1 MINLPLYI
9 SQCLIKSLSNILI
22 EISLNT
28 HIIEEFESKIRLDQ
42 GKLNLNSWAFQT
54 LIHILEYETVGHLLP
69 PYYALEYKT
78 VGHIN
83 P

>member
-42 GKLNLNSWAFQT
+42 GKLNLNSWAVQT
-54 LIHILEYETVGHLLP
+54 LIHILEYETVGPILYLLI
-69 PYYALEYKT
+69 T
-78 VGHIN
+78 H
-83 P
+83 